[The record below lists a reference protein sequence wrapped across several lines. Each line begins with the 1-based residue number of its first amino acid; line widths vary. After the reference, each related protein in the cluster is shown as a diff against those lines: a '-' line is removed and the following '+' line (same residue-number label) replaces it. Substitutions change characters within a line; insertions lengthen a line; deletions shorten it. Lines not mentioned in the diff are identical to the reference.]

1 MITQED
7 VESSE
12 LSQQAWDRVGCTGAG
27 GTGAG
32 RTLASSPQGWGSG
45 PRGAMKCRDAGVL
58 VSEMGMKSRN
68 IVAWVSF

>member
-12 LSQQAWDRVGCTGAG
+12 LGQQAWDRVGRTGAG

-32 RTLASSPQGWGSG
+32 RTLASSLQGWGSG
-45 PRGAMKCRDAGVL
+45 PGGVVNCRDASVL
-58 VSEMGMKSRN
+58 VSEMGMKGRN